1 MKVIWH
7 PRAEN
12 AMQRI
17 ADYISDTFG
26 MQYMKNFMQEVRE
39 NVQLIKRNPDIA
51 HLEPLFEDRQIPY
64 RSILVKGKSKMVY
77 YVKGD
82 VKHIAG
88 FWDCRQ
94 EPINQA
100 NQVE

>member
-26 MQYMKNFMQEVRE
+26 MQYMKLFMQEVRE
-39 NVQLIKRNPDIA
+39 TVQLIKRN
-51 HLEPLFEDRQIPY
+51 
-64 RSILVKGKSKMVY
+64 
-77 YVKGD
+77 
-82 VKHIAG
+82 
-88 FWDCRQ
+88 
-94 EPINQA
+94 
-100 NQVE
+100 QVE